1 MALIRQRISALRSR
15 CTPGSQWVLWAAN
28 LAAGLLG
35 GLVWSVL
42 ARLVESQSIRT
53 TLSQLFRLDGRVWLT
68 ALFLGLLVLA
78 LSLLF
83 HDLLAGN
90 AVVGAA
96 AMLLSFINYF
106 KVLITATPLRLGDF
120 GLVGKLGNIA
130 GLNRASLSL
139 SRNSLLALLAAV
151 FWLTAAWFFAKP
163 LRLRWKWSALG
174 GLGTAAAF
182 FLLFWLGLDGAILA
196 PMNAGREQPMTQVMA
211 NHQCG
216 PILGLWRSFY
226 VSCSFGGQVEY
237 SQAAVQQALEEA
249 EQYTADVS
257 SPAPRKQP
265 NILLILSE
273 SFFDITKLEG
283 VTFETDPVAQLHA
296 LQDEGVSGS
305 FYTRSLGYG
314 TCNIELEVFTG
325 LNTGLLSGEDL
336 YTLSADTYSH
346 QPTVPGILR
355 ENGYRTSMIHM
366 FGDSIYDRKNLFRY
380 MGFDELYF
388 SDDFAAFYPPAAQAE
403 DYWAYLDTRISGS
416 FYSDDLMADL
426 LIAKYERGRSEG
438 EGPQFLYASSME
450 AHPPYPGDKY
460 KPEELTLEPV
470 SPLSGQAADS
480 LQVYCQSASNASAAL
495 GKLVD
500 YFRTCDEPTVIVFY
514 GDHKPG
520 LNLGDGRRVY
530 NELGLV
536 SQDKEN
542 WTAEDYAYLYSTDYL
557 IWANDPDYLPAAP
570 GTKRDTSCSYLGS
583 ELLGAS
589 GVEQPLFWKVI
600 GKLSQSRVA
609 DVPEFHID
617 RSGGLSRQLPKRGED
632 ARGLSILRL
641 LVQDVISGHNYAEK

>member
-139 SRNSLLALLAAV
+139 SRNSALALVFAAV
-151 FWLTAAWFFAKP
+151 WLVAAWFFARP
-163 LRLRWKWSALG
+163 LRIRWRWSALG

-196 PMNAGREQPMTQVMA
+196 PMNAGREQAMTQVMA
-211 NHQCG
+211 NYQCG

-226 VSCSFGGQVEY
+226 VSCSFGGQTEY
-237 SQAAVQQALEEA
+237 SQAAVKQALEEA
-249 EQYTADVS
+249 ERYTADVS

-283 VTFETDPVAQLHA
+283 VTFETDPVAQFHA
-296 LQDEGVSGS
+296 LQDEGVSGA

-380 MGFDELYF
+380 MGFDEMYF

-500 YFRTCDEPTVIVFY
+500 YFRTCGEPTVIVFY

-530 NELGLV
+530 NDLGLV
-536 SQDKEN
+536 SQDKES

-600 GKLSQSRVA
+600 GKLSQNRVA

-617 RSGGLSRQLPKRGED
+617 RSSGLSQQLPKRGED

-641 LVQDVISGHNYAEK
+641 LIQDVISGHNYAEK